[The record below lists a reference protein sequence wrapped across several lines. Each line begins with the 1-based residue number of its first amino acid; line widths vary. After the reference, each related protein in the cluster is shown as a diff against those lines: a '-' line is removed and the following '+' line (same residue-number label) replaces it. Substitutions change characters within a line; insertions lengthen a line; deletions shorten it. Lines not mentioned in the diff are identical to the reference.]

1 MNHLWIS
8 HLSLQL
14 WKISKFQRV
23 YTIRLD
29 RHCAAA
35 AKGLQEAENNDNF
48 AELSEA
54 FYLAEKKTTE
64 SVAMRL
70 KVQKE
75 LLMKEKERMDQQL
88 RCLGL
93 KARSA
98 GATGAARQD
107 DVM

>member
-1 MNHLWIS
+1 MVAE
-8 HLSLQL
+8 
-14 WKISKFQRV
+14 KIEDPLERPKLKHK
-23 YTIRLD
+23 RLPKAFGPPHEPLMD
-29 RHCAAA
+29 FPPQPTTVEDQQVP
-35 AKGLQEAENNDNF
+35 K
-48 AELSEA
+48 A

-64 SVAMRL
+64 AVAMRL

-75 LLMKEKERMDQQL
+75 MLMKEKERMDQQL
-88 RCLGL
+88 MCLDL

>member
-1 MNHLWIS
+1 MVAE
-8 HLSLQL
+8 
-14 WKISKFQRV
+14 KIEDPLERPKLKHK
-23 YTIRLD
+23 RLRKAFGPPHEPLMD
-29 RHCAAA
+29 FPPQPTTVEDQQVP
-35 AKGLQEAENNDNF
+35 K
-48 AELSEA
+48 A

-64 SVAMRL
+64 AVAMRL

-75 LLMKEKERMDQQL
+75 MLMKEKERMDQQL
-88 RCLGL
+88 MCLDL